1 MKYKIGDKVR
11 VRDDIEAFKEYKMDG
26 SKNLAWVTPGMLK
39 FRGETLT
46 ITKIDRY
53 GMYSVNEDNGDWC
66 WVDEMF
72 SGLVTD
78 RLKVI
83 ITTDGKTTTAKM
95 YEGKKVLKTAKTQC
109 SPEDTFDFAVGAKL
123 ALERVT
129 EKDLKFKVGQFVR
142 VIDNSTCQFVVGQP
156 VEITSV
162 LDDLVMCKGYLKR
175 AKTIGTQLLRHEM
188 IKSLQEEDKGC
199 NFCKFELEDY
209 PYISAQNGYDCSGA
223 VYEPAFCPLCGKC
236 LKE

>member
-11 VRDDIEAFKEYKMDG
+11 VRDDLELDEWYSMSNHNFSDFVNSEMIMFKGKE
-26 SKNLAWVTPGMLK
+26 VTISDDN
-39 FRGETLT
+39 F
-46 ITKIDRY
+46 Y
-53 GMYSVNEDNGDWC
+53 GMYRIKEDNGDWC

-95 YEGKKVLKTAKTQC
+95 NEGKKVLKTAKSQC

-129 EKDLKFKVGQFVR
+129 EKEQKFKIGQFVR
-142 VIDNSTCQFVVGQP
+142 VINNDTNNFLIGQI
-156 VEITSV
+156 VQIIKFDENKV
-162 LDDLVMCKGYLKR
+162 LCEGYCCDR
-175 AKTIGTQLLRHEM
+175 RWIDVQSM
-188 IKSLQEEDKGC
+188 FDYQIEE
-199 NFCKFELEDY
+199 LPED
-209 PYISAQNGYDCSGA
+209 G
-223 VYEPAFCPLCGKC
+223 E
-236 LKE
+236 